1 MLNLKTE
8 TKLPSHDN
16 ECDLAN
22 RFAEFFSEKVQ
33 RIRTSLPPTT
43 NPTCVDTD
51 TAHNNTRVELSEFSS
66 TSVKELSS
74 LLKSISKK
82 SCSLDPIPATVMK
95 ACYDTLLPVITDIVN
110 LSLENAS

>member
-1 MLNLKTE
+1 M
-8 TKLPSHDN
+8 
-16 ECDLAN
+16 
-22 RFAEFFSEKVQ
+22 
-33 RIRTSLPPTT
+33 
-43 NPTCVDTD
+43 CVDTD
-51 TAHNNTRVELSEFSS
+51 MAHNNTRVELSELSP

-110 LSLENAS
+110 LSLENASVPTAFKQAVVDPSLKKDLLTTKYSRTSDQFRTLALFQKQLRKW